1 MLTYLLQKLDEIKRQ
16 RNLYCS
22 KDATRPTVDAT
33 RPSTRPTV
41 DDAPERALK
50 GKELFLYELICKN
63 LREK

>member
-22 KDATRPTVDAT
+22 KDAMRPTDDAT
-33 RPSTRPTV
+33 RPTA
-41 DDAPERALK
+41 DALK

>member
-22 KDATRPTVDAT
+22 EIDKKDQTTLV
-33 RPSTRPTV
+33 
-41 DDAPERALK
+41 
-50 GKELFLYELICKN
+50 GKELFLYQLICKN

>member
-22 KDATRPTVDAT
+22 KEDAKRPYQN
-33 RPSTRPTV
+33 S
-41 DDAPERALK
+41 LK
-50 GKELFLYELICKN
+50 GRELFLYELICKN